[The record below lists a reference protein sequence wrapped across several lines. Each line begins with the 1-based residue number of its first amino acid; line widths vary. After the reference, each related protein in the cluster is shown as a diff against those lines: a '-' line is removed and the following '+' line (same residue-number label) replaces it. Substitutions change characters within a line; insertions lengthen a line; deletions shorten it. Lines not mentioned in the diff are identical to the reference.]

1 MSPSNPIGPGAN
13 PPDKY
18 VATGASGE
26 ATPASAGDETIQK
39 VPLDAE
45 GGVIEVHLHSVNQ
58 LFDSLD
64 PSPFRERD
72 LDPDADEYI
81 VESLKELPSGAPC
94 TLLVHLDQSI
104 GISDPA
110 TAMGNAIR
118 AHFARRAQVL
128 KRNLRLLMRR
138 GLVSLSIGLA
148 FLAMVFA
155 IAHGIEQW
163 MGQGALAKLLR
174 EGFVIAGWVAMWR
187 PLEIFLY
194 DWWPI
199 LGEQRVN
206 DRLSRIDVQ
215 VVAGQSRESGTNAG
229 HT

>member
-1 MSPSNPIGPGAN
+1 MSSDNPVGAGAK
-13 PPDKY
+13 PTDKTI
-18 VATGASGE
+18 VTEVSRE
-26 ATPASAGDETIQK
+26 PSAGARNETIQR
-39 VPLDAE
+39 VPPDAE
-45 GGVIEVHLHSVNQ
+45 GGVIEMHLHSVNQ

-72 LDPDADEYI
+72 LDSDADEYI
-81 VESLKELPSGAPC
+81 VESLKELPSRTPC

-110 TAMGNAIR
+110 TAVGNAIR
-118 AHFARRAQVL
+118 AHFARRADVL
-128 KRNLRLLMRR
+128 KRNLRQLMRR
-138 GLVSLSIGLA
+138 GLVSLGIGLA
-148 FLAMVFA
+148 FLALVFA
-155 IAHGIEQW
+155 IAHGIEQR
-163 MGQGALAKLLR
+163 MGQSALAKLLR

-215 VVAGQSRESGTNAG
+215 IVTSQPNEPAANAGQT
-229 HT
+229 